1 MSGLGQPQMAPVLQ
15 SSPTARPMG
24 QPLGYARVS
33 TTDQRPDSQADAL
46 TAGTDTPPGRDLFVT
61 PPPCGLT
68 PRAESAQ
75 QAPPRRHPRG
85 MWLLE
90 GGIGNV

>member
-46 TAGTDTPPGRDLFVT
+46 TAGTDTPPGRDLRDTAALRPDATGGV
-61 PPPCGLT
+61 G
-68 PRAESAQ
+68 AG
-75 QAPPRRHPRG
+75 APAPTSTRYVATGRR
-85 MWLLE
+85 
-90 GGIGNV
+90 